1 MAEFE
6 NNGTDGEAGAE
17 PGAGAP
23 SPFQIS
29 FGEVEYEAPENRGE
43 TVNCTNCGYPNQAG
57 RGTCWQCGTA
67 LDDAAPTSSRKKVA
81 PGATGAAKRRAKAVS
96 AATPK
101 KPTAKK
107 PVTAA
112 KSASSKPAPSKPAAT
127 RAPRAV
133 SAPAPVAKPVSR
145 LVLVLGSVGII
156 GGYLAA
162 ILLGRTSG
170 SLDQFDGKES
180 AAGQYA
186 TLVHNQ
192 TVLASQL
199 AANNTMLTVGFAVS
213 AVVALAYLFWFGRR
227 RG

>member
-6 NNGTDGEAGAE
+6 NNNTDGETGAE
-17 PGAGAP
+17 PGAGAA

-29 FGEVEYEAPENRGE
+29 FGEIEYEAPENRGE
-43 TVNCTNCGYPNQAG
+43 TVNCPNCGYPNQGG
-57 RGTCWQCGTA
+57 RGTCWQCGTS
-67 LDDAAPTSSRKKVA
+67 LDGTEPVSPRKKVA
-81 PGATGAAKRRAKAVS
+81 PGSTGAAKRRAKAVT

-101 KPTAKK
+101 KPAARK
-107 PVTAA
+107 PATAA
-112 KSASSKPAPSKPAAT
+112 KSASSKPAAP

-133 SAPAPVAKPVSR
+133 AAPVPVAKPVSR

-156 GGYLAA
+156 GGYLMA

-213 AVVALAYLFWFGRR
+213 AVVALAFLFWFGRR